1 MADTVDTAR
10 VQDRRPLRFEDIDQ
24 VMADADRLV
33 AADRAGSL
41 RRRGNWTLGQA
52 LGHLAAWASFPY
64 EGYPSGFRP
73 PFFVKWIARLGKNA
87 FIRRP
92 MRPGMRIPRIAGGTL
107 GTDPLSTDEGITRFR
122 SAFQRLARE
131 APTGPNPVLGLLT
144 HEEWIALN
152 LRHAE
157 LHLSFFQ
164 PGSSSQSTNL
174 MDVSIHPLD

>member
-1 MADTVDTAR
+1 MADTVDTAS

-24 VMADADRLV
+24 LMADADRLV
-33 AADRAGSL
+33 ADDRACSL
-41 RRRGNWTLGQA
+41 HRLGNWTLGQT
-52 LGHLAAWASFPY
+52 LGHIAAWASFPY
-64 EGYPSGFRP
+64 EGYPSGFRL

-107 GTDPLSTDEGITRFR
+107 ATDLLSTDEGIKRFR

-131 APTGPNPVLGLLT
+131 APSRPNPVFGPLT

-157 LHLSFFQ
+157 LHLSFFR
-164 PGSSSQSTNL
+164 PGSSRGANL
-174 MDVSIHPLD
+174 MDVSIHPVD